1 MASALSVLDV
11 TIVVAAVM
19 SAWFWLQAAGKPQR
33 RVSKFEDFNHAD
45 LNRLATALNRAR
57 VLNARAALESQ
68 HGHILVNGPPMR
80 CISTSGAGVAGPAPG
95 VYRRVVRI

>member
-1 MASALSVLDV
+1 MELALYVLDV

-45 LNRLATALNRAR
+45 LNRLVTALNRAR
-57 VLNARAALESQ
+57 ILNARAA
-68 HGHILVNGPPMR
+68 
-80 CISTSGAGVAGPAPG
+80 VATAIATLLGG
-95 VYRRVVRI
+95 LRIGLDLLP

>member
-1 MASALSVLDV
+1 MELALYVLDV

-45 LNRLATALNRAR
+45 LNRLVTALNRAR
-57 VLNARAALESQ
+57 SLNAGAAVATAIAALL
-68 HGHILVNGPPMR
+68 GGL
-80 CISTSGAGVAGPAPG
+80 
-95 VYRRVVRI
+95 RIALDLLP

>member
-1 MASALSVLDV
+1 MELALYVLDV

-45 LNRLATALNRAR
+45 LNRLVTALNRAR
-57 VLNARAALESQ
+57 ILNARAA
-68 HGHILVNGPPMR
+68 
-80 CISTSGAGVAGPAPG
+80 VATAIAALLGG
-95 VYRRVVRI
+95 LRIGLDLLP